1 MNQRPPDRRVES
13 ERVPLFGTW
22 GKAYL
27 CVSAIFFLDVAL
39 FYFFGRYFS

>member
-1 MNQRPPDRRVES
+1 MSQSVQKKRT

-22 GKAYL
+22 PRAYM
-27 CVSAIFFLDVAL
+27 VVVVIFLLDVAA